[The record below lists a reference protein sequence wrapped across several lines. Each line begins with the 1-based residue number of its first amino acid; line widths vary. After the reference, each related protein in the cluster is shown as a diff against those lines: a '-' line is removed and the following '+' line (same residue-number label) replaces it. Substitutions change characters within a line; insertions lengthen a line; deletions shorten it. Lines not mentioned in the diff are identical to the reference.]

1 MLLDVARLDAL
12 DLSLLGLDMDK
23 ERPSTL
29 LRRSAAQ
36 WTAQLAAGAID
47 AADAIEQTLA
57 AVDACDDPAIFTLTI
72 PERARMAARAASA
85 RQREGRSLGWL
96 DGVPV
101 AWKDL
106 FDLSGHPT
114 TAGSRLFADSP
125 PATTDAAIVS
135 QLEAA
140 GMISIGRVNM
150 TEFAFSGIGLNP
162 HYGTPVNPYGQ
173 RRVPGGSSSGSG
185 VAVARGLVPISIGT
199 DTSGSVRIPAA
210 FNGIVG
216 YKTSGKRWPMQGAFP
231 LSHRL
236 DTLGVLCL
244 SVLDAILVDAA
255 ARGLAAPD
263 IRRGSHSD
271 MRLIVP
277 TNVVFDECE
286 PAVIANFEA
295 ALTRLADA
303 GAWVERRAI
312 PAFDEILALNARFG
326 PIVNAEAY
334 ALHKERVEGEG
345 AAHMDRRVASRI
357 RLAAATPLTAY
368 IAIMEARRRL
378 VAEAAAMLEKG
389 WLVAYPT
396 VAHVAPPI
404 DALEADDDLF
414 VRTNMATLRNTLLG
428 NFLDWCGISIPNGA
442 DAQGLPTGFLLSG
455 SPGQDDHLLS
465 MALAAESIIRSGS
478 G

>member
-1 MLLDVARLDAL
+1 
-12 DLSLLGLDMDK
+12 
-23 ERPSTL
+23 
-29 LRRSAAQ
+29 
-36 WTAQLAAGAID
+36 
-47 AADAIEQTLA
+47 
-57 AVDACDDPAIFTLTI
+57 
-72 PERARMAARAASA
+72 
-85 RQREGRSLGWL
+85 
-96 DGVPV
+96 
-101 AWKDL
+101 
-106 FDLSGHPT
+106 
-114 TAGSRLFADSP
+114 
-125 PATTDAAIVS
+125 
-135 QLEAA
+135 
-140 GMISIGRVNM
+140 M

-162 HYGTPVNPYGQ
+162 HYGTPVNPHGQ
-173 RRVPGGSSSGSG
+173 RRVPGGSSSGSA

-216 YKTSGKRWPMQGAFP
+216 YKTSGGRWPMRGAYP
-231 LSHRL
+231 LSHTL

-244 SVLDAILVDAA
+244 SVLDAALVDAA

-263 IRRGSHSD
+263 LRRGSVKD
-271 MRLIVP
+271 LRLIVP

-295 ALTRLADA
+295 ALTRLENA
-303 GAWVERRAI
+303 GAHIERRAL
-312 PAFDEILALNARFG
+312 PALDEVLTLNSQHG

-334 ALHKERVEGEG
+334 ALHRERVEGE
-345 AAHMDRRVASRI
+345 AATRMDRRVASRI
-357 RLAAATPLTAY
+357 RPAAATPLAAY

-378 VAEAAAMLEKG
+378 VAETAAMLEEG

-414 VRTNMATLRNTLLG
+414 VRTNMKTLRNTLLG

-442 DAQGLPTGFLLSG
+442 DMQGMPTGFLLSG
-455 SPGQDDHLLS
+455 GPGRDDHLLTA
-465 MALAAESIIRSGS
+465 ALSAEGFIRSGA

>member
-1 MLLDVARLDAL
+1 MGRE
-12 DLSLLGLDMDK
+12 LSYM
-23 ERPSTL
+23 PAQ
-29 LRRSAAQ
+29 RSAVQ
-36 WTAQLAAGAID
+36 WAAQLSAGVVD
-47 AADAIEQTLA
+47 AADAIEQTLV
-57 AVDACDDPAIFTLTI
+57 AVDACDDPAIFTLTT
-72 PERARMAARAASA
+72 PGRARTAARAASV
-85 RQREGRSLGWL
+85 RQRDGRPLGWL

-106 FDLSGHPT
+106 FDLSGLPT
-114 TAGSRLFADSP
+114 TAGSRLLADAP
-125 PATTDAAIVS
+125 PAVADAAIVRR
-135 QLEAA
+135 LEAA
-140 GMISIGRVNM
+140 GMISVGRVNM

-162 HYGTPVNPYGQ
+162 HYGTPVNPHGQ

-185 VAVARGLVPISIGT
+185 VAVARGLVPVSIGT

-216 YKTSGKRWPMQGAFP
+216 YKTSGGRWPMQGAYP
-231 LSHRL
+231 LSHTL

-263 IRRGSHSD
+263 LRRSGIRD
-271 MRLIVP
+271 LRLIVP
-277 TNVVFDECE
+277 TNVVLEQCE

-295 ALTRLADA
+295 ALTRLKNA
-303 GAWVERRAI
+303 GAHIERRTV
-312 PAFDEILALNARFG
+312 PALDEILALNTQRG

-334 ALHKERVEGEG
+334 ALHRERVEGE
-345 AAHMDRRVASRI
+345 AAARMDRRVASRI
-357 RLAAATPLTAY
+357 KLAAATPLTAY

-378 VAEAAAMLEKG
+378 VAETAAMLAEG

-396 VAHVAPPI
+396 VAHVAPSI

-414 VRTNMATLRNTLLG
+414 VRTNMKTLRNTLLG
-428 NFLDWCGISIPNGA
+428 NFLDWCGISIPNGT
-442 DAQGLPTGFLLSG
+442 DAEGMPTGFLLSG
-455 SPGQDDHLLS
+455 GPGRDDHLLAA
-465 MALAAESIIRSGS
+465 ALTAEGIIRGPA

>member
-1 MLLDVARLDAL
+1 ML
-12 DLSLLGLDMDK
+12 S
-23 ERPSTL
+23 
-29 LRRSAAQ
+29 RRSAAQ
-36 WTAQLAAGAID
+36 WAAQLAAGVVD

-57 AVDACDDPAIFTLTI
+57 AVDACDDPAIFTLTTR
-72 PERARMAARAASA
+72 ERAHTAARAASA
-85 RQREGRSLGWL
+85 RQRNGNSLGWL

-114 TAGSRLFADSP
+114 TAGSRLLADSP
-125 PATTDAAIVS
+125 PAVADAAIVTR
-135 QLEAA
+135 LEAA

-185 VAVARGLVPISIGT
+185 VAVARGLAPISIGT

-216 YKTSGKRWPMQGAFP
+216 YKISGRRWPMRGAFP
-231 LSHRL
+231 LSHTL

-244 SVLDAILVDAA
+244 GVLDAILVDAA

-263 IRRGSHSD
+263 IRRGSLRD
-271 MRLIVP
+271 MHLVVP
-277 TNVVFDECE
+277 ANVVFDECE

-295 ALTRLADA
+295 ALTRLKDA
-303 GAWVERRAI
+303 GVCIERRDI
-312 PAFDEILALNARFG
+312 PVLDEILALNTQYG

-334 ALHKERVEGEG
+334 ALHRERVESEG
-345 AAHMDRRVASRI
+345 AARMDRRVASRI

-368 IAIMEARRRL
+368 ITIMEARRRL
-378 VAEAAAMLEKG
+378 VAEAAAMLKEG

-414 VRTNMATLRNTLLG
+414 VRTNMKTLRNTLLG
-428 NFLDWCGISIPNGA
+428 NFLDWCGVSIPNGT

-455 SPGQDDHLLS
+455 GPGQDDDLLA
-465 MALAAESIIRSGS
+465 MALAAESIIRSGP

>member
-1 MLLDVARLDAL
+1 MG
-12 DLSLLGLDMDK
+12 S
-23 ERPSTL
+23 EFSYRPA
-29 LRRSAAQ
+29 RRSAVQ
-36 WTAQLAAGAID
+36 WAAQLAAGVVD
-47 AADAIEQTLA
+47 AADAIEETLA
-57 AVDACDDPAIFTLTI
+57 AVDACDDPAIFTLTT
-72 PERARMAARAASA
+72 PERARTAARAAAA
-85 RQREGRSLGWL
+85 RQRDGRPLGWL

-106 FDLSGHPT
+106 FDLSGLPT
-114 TAGSRLFADSP
+114 TAGSRLLADALP
-125 PATTDAAIVS
+125 TVADAAIVTR
-135 QLEAA
+135 LEAA
-140 GMISIGRVNM
+140 GMVSIGRVNM

-162 HYGTPVNPYGQ
+162 HYGTPVNPHGQ
-173 RRVPGGSSSGSG
+173 RRVPGGSSSGSA

-216 YKTSGKRWPMQGAFP
+216 YKTSGGRWPMRGAYP
-231 LSHRL
+231 LSHTL

-244 SVLDAILVDAA
+244 SVLDAALVDAA

-263 IRRGSHSD
+263 LRRGSVKD
-271 MRLIVP
+271 LRLIVP
-277 TNVVFDECE
+277 TNVVSDECE

-295 ALTRLADA
+295 ALTRLENA
-303 GAWVERRAI
+303 GAHIERRAL
-312 PAFDEILALNARFG
+312 PALDEVLTLNSQHG

-334 ALHKERVEGEG
+334 ALHRERVEGE
-345 AAHMDRRVASRI
+345 AATRMDRRVASRI
-357 RLAAATPLTAY
+357 RPAAATPLAAY

-378 VAEAAAMLEKG
+378 VAETAAMLEKG

-414 VRTNMATLRNTLLG
+414 VRTNMKTLRNTLLG

-442 DAQGLPTGFLLSG
+442 DMQGMPTGFLLSG
-455 SPGQDDHLLS
+455 GPGRDDYLLTA
-465 MALAAESIIRSGS
+465 ALSAEGFIRSGA